1 MWHIVFR
8 ELSLR
13 RQPGRVL
20 LRDPVRIVPVA
31 SDLAALWHGLV
42 FVALVGTVSLR
53 VEILVVLPDVPY
65 AGT

>member
-1 MWHIVFR
+1 MR
-8 ELSLR
+8 
-13 RQPGRVL
+13 
-20 LRDPVRIVPVA
+20 VA

-42 FVALVGTVSLR
+42 FVTLVDTVSLL